1 TSSFTISSGNTNGY
15 GVNFV
20 PSGSYDLSSLNGGGV
35 IIFKYEGNPSV
46 TTTMQ
51 IDDIQIVDN
60 QNPDCGGDPDPEPGE
75 EPELGDG
82 FLFPGADFENWDTF
96 LAGINS
102 FGLKPYATQSPGNGV
117 SGAALSINTPSTE
130 GNDYVFTTL
139 AHSEL

>member
-1 TSSFTISSGNTNGY
+1 
-15 GVNFV
+15 
-20 PSGSYDLSSLNGGGV
+20 
-35 IIFKYEGNPSV
+35 
-46 TTTMQ
+46 Q

-139 AHSEL
+139 AHSELPSTYSTVKFRVKGTSAKSISLNLYKTDGDYYRFN